1 MQDQSRRV
9 HPIMG
14 YASAHLDEDLSLA
27 ALGARMG
34 LSRFGAQ
41 RRFAAVAGETAKQY
55 ALRLRLERAAALLL
69 ASREAILQVA
79 LACGF
84 GSHEAFCRAFH
95 RRFGM
100 PPSVYRRRGFANV
113 IDMGGAARHLELVS
127 RVGPCIGIHHSTQP
141 ARKTGMAYTID
152 RIELRA
158 QPVLLVRRRVPH
170 SQIAAALGEILGSV
184 FLHAQRSG
192 AALAGQPFTRYI
204 EWGPG
209 VLTIEAGLPVVAA
222 VSGEGAVR
230 ADTLPGGPAAS
241 TTHVG
246 PYDGLTAAHAAVQ
259 LWIEEHALSVAGA
272 PWEVYVTDPA
282 EHPDPRDWR
291 TQIFWP
297 LASG

>member
-1 MQDQSRRV
+1 
-9 HPIMG
+9 MG

-27 ALGARMG
+27 TLAARTG
-34 LSRFGAQ
+34 LSRFGVQ

-69 ASREAILQVA
+69 VTREAILHVA

-84 GSHEAFCRAFH
+84 GSHEAFCRTFH

-100 PPSVYRRRGFANV
+100 PPSVYRRRGFADA
-113 IDMGGAARHLELVS
+113 IDMDGAARHLELVS
-127 RVGPCIGIHHSTQP
+127 RVGPCIGIHHSTQT
-141 ARKTGMAYTID
+141 ARETGMAAYTID

-170 SQIAAALGEILGSV
+170 SQIAAALGELLGRV

-192 AALAGQPFTRYI
+192 AALAGQPFTRYL

-209 VLTIEAGLPVVAA
+209 LLTIEAGLPVAA
-222 VSGEGAVR
+222 TVSGEGDVR
-230 ADTLPGGPAAS
+230 PDTLPGGPAAS

-246 PYDGLTAAHAAVQ
+246 PYDGLNAAHAAVQ
-259 LWIEEHALSVAGA
+259 LWIEEHGLSVAGA

-297 LASG
+297 LGAE

>member
-209 VLTIEAGLPVVAA
+209 VLTIEAGLPVSAA
-222 VSGEGAVR
+222 VPGEGDVR
-230 ADTLPGGPAAS
+230 TDTLPGGPAAS
-241 TTHVG
+241 TSHAG

-259 LWIEEHALSVAGA
+259 VWIEERGLRVAGA

-297 LASG
+297 LAAG